1 MNAESTVLEHGGV
14 EDVSC
19 DGPVDEVIDGGVT
32 DGSAIDESAFDDV
45 HRLLADG
52 ERLGSEGHHDEA
64 VAAFRSA
71 RDLARTIGDAPMVA
85 HADDRLGAAH
95 WEAGRL
101 REAEHHLRA
110 ALAVHESGSDH
121 ERLSWAR
128 YRLGWLLAA
137 TPGSEPRRQEALD
150 LLGSARSMAADH
162 DDRHRVASCDEKAAW
177 VMAARRDHAE
187 AVALLHRVVAVFE
200 AVGATADARVA
211 RANLGVQLI
220 AVGSVDEAEFHLRRA
235 WSDGRR
241 AGDVD
246 PGVASRLARLLA
258 DAGRPEEALAVL
270 DESAT
275 TIGVAGAAER
285 AAHHLARARACNVAQ
300 LRVASREA
308 AEAAVVALRGARLPG
323 LHAEALE
330 FIARCHEADAEGLD
344 GVEAARQTDRARVL
358 LGEAVALYL
367 VADQTDD
374 ARRVARDLVPSP
386 PVADDETHEMPPLST
401 GVYL

>member
-1 MNAESTVLEHGGV
+1 MSAGSTILGPEHGTADVV
-14 EDVSC
+14 ETELRS
-19 DGPVDEVIDGGVT
+19 DGDADGDHEPVEEI
-32 DGSAIDESAFDDV
+32 
-45 HRLLADG
+45 HRLLDDG
-52 ERLGSEGHHDEA
+52 ERLGREGRLEEA
-64 VAAFRSA
+64 ATAFRSA
-71 RDLARTIGDAPMVA
+71 RDLARSIGDASTVA
-85 HADDRLGAAH
+85 HAEDRLGAAA

-101 REAEHHLRA
+101 REAEQHLRA

-137 TPGSEPRRQEALD
+137 DPSSERRRQEAID
-150 LLGSARSMAADH
+150 LLGAARTIAADH

-177 VMAARRDHAE
+177 VMAARGDHAE
-187 AVALLHRVVAVFE
+187 AVGLLHKVVTVFE
-200 AVGATADARVA
+200 AVGAAGDARVA
-211 RANLGVQLI
+211 RANLAVQLI
-220 AVGSVDEAEFHLRRA
+220 AVGSFDDAESHLRRA

-241 AGDVD
+241 AGDID
-246 PGVASRLARLLA
+246 AGVATRLARLLA
-258 DAGRPEEALAVL
+258 DAGRPEEAFAVL

-275 TIGVAGAAER
+275 TIWRAGAAER

-308 AEAAVVALRGARLPG
+308 AEAALVALRGARLPG

-330 FIARCHEADAEGLD
+330 FIARCHEADAEAAD
-344 GVEAARQTDRARVL
+344 GDEAARQSDRARVL

-367 VADQTDD
+367 VADQPDD
-374 ARRVARDLVPSP
+374 ARRVARDLVPAPPAVDDGDPDSP
-386 PVADDETHEMPPLST
+386 VLGI